1 MTPGARIA
9 SAIDLLEAVAADPR
23 PADRVANGF
32 FRARRYMGSKDRRA
46 VAELAYQVLRR
57 RARLDWWIGRAAPG
71 SESERARVLALLT
84 LTSERDI
91 SGIAGLFDGTGYHPK
106 PLTTAEKALV
116 KALTGE
122 KLEHPEQP
130 LWVRG
135 EVPEWL
141 LPALSETLGDDLA
154 AELEALAG
162 EAPIDLR
169 VNRLKADRDQA
180 VAALAAEGLAA
191 EPTPLSPIGLRLTGR
206 RALTAGRAYRD
217 GLVEIQDEGSQIV
230 ALLTDARPAMTV
242 ADLCAGAGG
251 KTLALAATMDNSGRL
266 YALDLDAA
274 RLGRSGSRIARA
286 GARNVVLHVLLST
299 EDPVL
304 SDLSGTCERVL
315 VDAPCA
321 GAGAWRR
328 NPDARWRLDP
338 QALSHFTEHQD
349 EVLDAGALM
358 VAPGGRLVYATCSLI
373 PEENQRRVESFLARN
388 DDFALLPVGQVWA
401 ETLEG
406 PCPTEDAMLQLTP
419 GRHGTDGFFLAILER
434 RGAP

>member
-9 SAIDLLEAVAADPR
+9 AAIDLLETVTADPR

-57 RARLDWWIGRAAPG
+57 RARLDWWIGREAPG
-71 SESERARVLALLT
+71 TKSDRARVLALLT
-84 LTSERDI
+84 LTGERDI
-91 SGIAGLFDGTGYHPK
+91 SGVAGLFDGAGYHPK
-106 PLTTAEKALV
+106 PLSTAEKVLV
-116 KALTGE
+116 KALTGQ

-141 LPALSETLGDDLA
+141 LPALGETLGDGLE
-154 AELEALAG
+154 AELEALAD

-180 VAALAAEGLAA
+180 VAALAAEGLPA
-191 EPTPLSPIGLRLTGR
+191 EPTALSPIGLRLAGR
-206 RALTAGRAYRD
+206 RAVTASRAYRD
-217 GLVEIQDEGSQIV
+217 GLVELQDEGSQIV

-242 ADLCAGAGG
+242 VDLCAGAGG
-251 KTLALAATMDNSGRL
+251 KILALAATMDNSGRL
-266 YALDLDAA
+266 FALDLDAA

-286 GARNVVLHVLLST
+286 GVRNVVLHVLSST
-299 EDPVL
+299 EDMVL
-304 SDLSGTCERVL
+304 SDLAGSCERVL
-315 VDAPCA
+315 VDAPCT
-321 GAGAWRR
+321 GSGAWRR

-338 QALSHFTEHQD
+338 QALTLFAEHQD
-349 EVLDAGALM
+349 EVLDAGAAL

-373 PEENQRRVESFLARN
+373 PEENQRRVESFLARH
-388 DDFALLPVGQVWA
+388 DGFVLLPIGQVWA

-406 PCPTEDAMLQLTP
+406 PCPTEDATLQLTP
-419 GRHGTDGFFLAILER
+419 ARHGTDGFFLAILER
-434 RGAP
+434 HSAV

>member
-9 SAIDLLEAVAADPR
+9 AAIDLLEAVAADPR

-71 SESERARVLALLT
+71 AESDRARVLALLT
-84 LTSERDI
+84 LTGERDI
-91 SGIAGLFDGTGYHPK
+91 SDIAGLFDGAGYHPK
-106 PLTTAEKALV
+106 PLTKVEKDLV
-116 KALTGE
+116 KALTGQ

-141 LPALSETLGDDLA
+141 LPALRETLGDDLA

-180 VAALAAEGLAA
+180 VAALAADGLTA
-191 EPTPLSPIGLRLTGR
+191 EPTPLSPIGLRLSGR
-206 RALTAGRAYRD
+206 RALAGTRAYRD
-217 GLVEIQDEGSQIV
+217 GLVEVQDQGSQIV

-266 YALDLDAA
+266 VALDLDAA

-286 GARNVVLHVLLST
+286 GAKNVMLHVLVST

-304 SDLSGTCERVL
+304 SDLTGTCERVL
-315 VDAPCA
+315 
-321 GAGAWRR
+321 
-328 NPDARWRLDP
+328 DP
-338 QALSHFTEHQD
+338 EALAVFAEHQD
-349 EVLDAGALM
+349 EVLDAGALL

-373 PEENQRRVESFLARN
+373 PEENQRRVESFLARH
-388 DDFALLPVGQVWA
+388 DGFAPLPIGQVWA

-406 PCPTEDAMLQLTP
+406 PCPTEDWTLQLTP
-419 GRHGTDGFFLAILER
+419 ARHGTDGFFLAILER
-434 RGAP
+434 RGPA